1 MAMQTFT
8 HSVGEGPQ
16 TVDVVAV
23 VTANGTSIT
32 IGTREHSHFGAVA
45 IAVPRGPHNDG
56 TPAEASVSV
65 YTNTGHMDD
74 IPAHDL
80 AEYVGTA
87 LWEGTTVFVGMHI
100 DHATLDDIK
109 MMMANARA
117 CCDLV
122 IEDVRSVRGRIGRP
136 EE

>member
-8 HSVGEGPQ
+8 HSVGEGDHI
-16 TVDVVAV
+16 VDAVAV
-23 VTANGTSIT
+23 VTDNGTSIT

-74 IPAHDL
+74 IPAHEL
-80 AEYVGTA
+80 AGRVGTVI
-87 LWEGTTVFVGMHI
+87 WEGTTVFVGLHM
-100 DHATLDDIK
+100 DHATVDDIVK
-109 MMMANARA
+109 MMDNARA
-117 CCDLV
+117 CCDLI
-122 IEDVRSVRGRIGRP
+122 IEDVRGVRGRIGRP